1 MNWRKYKQIKKL
13 LRLVSRFQTSIVL
26 ALVGLALIG
35 TGLSI
40 SKIFSNS
47 QEPTFVPADQQ
58 SEERAKIMIDI
69 EGAVADPGLHQLD
82 SAARM
87 NDAIEVAG
95 GFTKKADKSWVSKN
109 LNLAAKLSDGQKI
122 YIPAIGEVGGNS
134 KASGQVASEIS
145 GKININTATEAQ
157 LDTLPGIG
165 PVRAGKIIAG
175 RPYSTLEE
183 LRTKNVLGEST
194 FEKIKNLITVN

>member
-13 LRLVSRFQTSIVL
+13 LRWAGRFQTSIVL

-35 TGLSI
+35 AGLSI

-47 QEPTFVPADQQ
+47 QEPTFVSASQQ
-58 SEERAKIMIDI
+58 SKDSAKIMIDI
-69 EGAVADPGLHQLD
+69 EGAVANPGLHSLD
-82 SAARM
+82 PDSRID
-87 NDAIEVAG
+87 DAVDAAG
-95 GFTKKADKSWVSKN
+95 GFTSKADRRWISKN

-122 YIPAIGEVGGNS
+122 YIPKMGEVAENTTS
-134 KASGQVASEIS
+134 TGQVASEIS

>member
-13 LRLVSRFQTSIVL
+13 LRWAGRFQTSIVL

-35 TGLSI
+35 AGLSI

-47 QEPTFVPADQQ
+47 QEPTFVSATQQ
-58 SEERAKIMIDI
+58 SKDSAKIMIDI
-69 EGAVADPGLHQLD
+69 EGAVANPGLHSLD
-82 SAARM
+82 PDSRID
-87 NDAIEVAG
+87 DAVGAAG
-95 GFTKKADKSWVSKN
+95 GFTSKADRRWISKN

-122 YIPAIGEVGGNS
+122 YIPKMGEVAENTTPTP
-134 KASGQVASEIS
+134 QVASEIS

-175 RPYSTLEE
+175 RPYKSIEDL
-183 LRTKNVLGEST
+183 LTKKAVGEGT
-194 FEKIKNLITVN
+194 FEKIKSLITTY